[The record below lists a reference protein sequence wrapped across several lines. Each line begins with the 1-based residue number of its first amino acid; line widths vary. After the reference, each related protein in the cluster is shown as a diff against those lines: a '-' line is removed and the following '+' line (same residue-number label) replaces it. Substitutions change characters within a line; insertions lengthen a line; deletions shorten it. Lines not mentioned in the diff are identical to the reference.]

1 MKIPILLLLVRLYPS
16 DCDNTCE
23 PPPARARGSN
33 GTEAGPEYSV
43 RSVERQ
49 FIVTCRGWFSEAAR
63 RGYISAALRTLG
75 GEVTVLGRDN
85 PMAGLPSDFD
95 LVKVSRRGPSS
106 CLPLTTLPGW
116 RKQNHWSLLVRRL
129 PSSLFCFLWKAWN
142 RRSCRNVKER
152 CKTYFA

>member
-23 PPPARARGSN
+23 PPPARARGRN
-33 GTEAGPEYSV
+33 GTEAGPEYAV
-43 RSVERQ
+43 RSVDRQ
-49 FIVTCRGWFSEAAR
+49 FIVTFRGWFSEAAR

-95 LVKVSRRGPSS
+95 LVAVCSS
-106 CLPLTTLPGW
+106 ASGAKP
-116 RKQNHWSLLVRRL
+116 RHSLLL
-129 PSSLFCFLWKAWN
+129 AMTPA
-142 RRSCRNVKER
+142 
-152 CKTYFA
+152 T